1 MLDRKLLTDAVL
13 ESLGS
18 KTLQRLL
25 PDVTVLKIGGQSVM
39 DRGAEAVFPVVEQIA
54 AAKGKVPMIVCT
66 GAGTRARHA
75 YQIALDLGLSP
86 GILAKLGGSVSRQ
99 NARMLQMLLSRSGAV
114 LVAPEDFE
122 ALSAFLAA
130 GQLPIMSGMP
140 PFDFWMRPPAVGRIP
155 ETRTDAGVY
164 LLAETIGARRLIFVK
179 DEDTLYTNDPKK
191 DPGAKPI
198 GTGDVDEIRKLD
210 LPDFVVEPIV
220 LDFLPRARFVRELTL
235 VSALMPGQLAAALE
249 GKDVGARIYAKPRA
263 TGEGRSHAAG

>member
-13 ESLGS
+13 DSLGS
-18 KTLQRLL
+18 KNPQRLL

-39 DRGAEAVFPVVEQIA
+39 DRGAEAVFPVVEQIV

-75 YQIALDLGLSP
+75 YQLALDLGLSP

-99 NARMLQMLLSRSGAV
+99 NARMLQMLLSGAGAV
-114 LVAPEDFE
+114 LVAPEHFE
-122 ALSAFLAA
+122 QLPAFLWA

-140 PFDFWMRPPAVGRIP
+140 PFEFWMRPPAIGRIP
-155 ETRTDAGVY
+155 EARSDAGVF

-179 DEDTLYTNDPKK
+179 DEDTLYSNDPKK
-191 DPGAKPI
+191 DPSCKPLE
-198 GTGDVDEIRKLD
+198 TGDVDEIRKLN

-220 LDFLPRARFVRELTL
+220 LDFLWHARFIREFRL
-235 VSALMPGQLAAALE
+235 VSALQPGQLAAALE
-249 GKDVGARIYAKPRA
+249 GQDVGARIYATR
-263 TGEGRSHAAG
+263 